1 MSLRDTQAHLLIAFD
16 DAVISEEQF
25 VLLYYYNKSS
35 NLDYHMINIISST
48 WTTWRMM
55 NAWPSLEQ

>member
-48 WTTWRMM
+48 WTT
-55 NAWPSLEQ
+55 